1 LRKKLLKNCRL
12 YLVLD
17 KKAAG
22 TKDLI
27 SLARL
32 AIEGGI
38 DILQLR
44 WKDKTLPLGEQE
56 GLSLLDKKNRI
67 VLKVGKELRKVTKE
81 ANVLFIIDDNIDLAN
96 TLDADGVHLGQEDLP
111 IKKGRA
117 ILGSEKIIGC
127 STHTISQAK
136 KAVSEGADYIS
147 VGPIFKTPIKADYK
161 AVGLKFFKRVRQET
175 ELPVFGIGGIGL
187 NNVKEVIKSGADR
200 VAVVRAIVNATDP
213 KMNAARLKEE
223 LNKK

>member
-44 WKDKTLPLGEQE
+44 WK
-56 GLSLLDKKNRI
+56 DKKNRI

>member
-1 LRKKLLKNCRL
+1 MRKKLLKNCRL

-44 WKDKTLPLGEQE
+44 WK
-56 GLSLLDKKNRI
+56 DKKNRI

-223 LNKK
+223 LNKT

>member
-44 WKDKTLPLGEQE
+44 WK
-56 GLSLLDKKNRI
+56 DKKNRI

-223 LNKK
+223 LNKT

>member
-27 SLARL
+27 SLAQS
-32 AIEGGI
+32 AIEGGV

-44 WKDKTLPLGEQE
+44 WKDK
-56 GLSLLDKKNRI
+56 KNKI

-81 ANVLFIIDDNIDLAN
+81 ANVLFIIDDDIDLAN

-117 ILGSEKIIGC
+117 ILGPEKIIGC

-161 AVGLKFFKRVRQET
+161 AVGLEFFKRVRQET

-187 NNVKEVIKSGADR
+187 DNVKEVIKNGADR
-200 VAVVRAIVNATDP
+200 VAVVRAIVNTTDP
-213 KMNAARLKEE
+213 KMNAARLKKE
-223 LNKK
+223 LNKT

>member
-1 LRKKLLKNCRL
+1 MRKKLLKNCRL

-44 WKDKTLPLGEQE
+44 WK
-56 GLSLLDKKNRI
+56 DKKNRI

>member
-1 LRKKLLKNCRL
+1 MRKKLLKNCTL

-17 KKAAG
+17 KRAAG

-27 SLARL
+27 SLARS
-32 AIEGGI
+32 AILGGV

-44 WKDKTLPLGEQE
+44 WKDKK
-56 GLSLLDKKNRI
+56 SKD

-81 ANVLFIIDDNIDLAN
+81 ANVLFIIDDDIDLAN

-117 ILGSEKIIGC
+117 ILGPEKIIGC
-127 STHTISQAK
+127 STHTVFQAK

-147 VGPIFKTPIKADYK
+147 VGPIFRTPIKADYK
-161 AVGLKFFKRVRQET
+161 AVGLKAFKKVRQEM
-175 ELPVFGIGGIGL
+175 ELPVFGIGGINL
-187 NNVKEVIKSGADR
+187 DNIKEVI
-200 VAVVRAIVNATDP
+200 
-213 KMNAARLKEE
+213 
-223 LNKK
+223 